1 MYKNTIKDYL
11 VNSSKVILNLTEF
24 EKEIFNFA
32 KLIYKKKNN
41 KILVVGNGGSC
52 ADADHFV
59 GELICTYK
67 SRKRRPYS
75 AISLGF
81 STPGITAW
89 GNDFKFETFFKRQIQ
104 AHGKKGDLLVC
115 ISTGGGDIRS
125 KASMNI
131 VHAAK
136 EAKRIGLDI
145 VSLIGKSGGELK
157 KMSNIN
163 FLVKSEKTSFI
174 QEAHMTILHCV
185 CEILDELEN

>member
-1 MYKNTIKDYL
+1 M
-11 VNSSKVILNLTEF
+11 
-24 EKEIFNFA
+24 
-32 KLIYKKKNN
+32 
-41 KILVVGNGGSC
+41 
-52 ADADHFV
+52 
-59 GELICTYK
+59 ICTYK

-136 EAKRIGLDI
+136 EAKKIGLDI